1 MSKEEFILKEL
12 EILFP
17 NAKCELIYNKDYELL
32 LSTML
37 SAQSTDKRVNLVT
50 KDIYSK
56 YDSLEKLNTLSI
68 SEIESM
74 IKTIGM
80 YKTKARNFKGIV
92 SSLLE
97 LGYFPKDRTL
107 LESMPGVGRK
117 TANVVLAN
125 IFNENVIAVDTHV
138 LRVSKRLGLS
148 KEETTLLE
156 VEKKL
161 TKKFSKYKSDNLHN
175 RLVLFGRYKCTSKK
189 PLCNECSFKEICT
202 YYKK

>member
-1 MSKEEFILKEL
+1 MNKEEFILKEL
-12 EILFP
+12 EVLFP
-17 NAKCELIYNKDYELL
+17 NPKCELIYNKDYELL

-37 SAQSTDKRVNLVT
+37 SAQSTDKRVNIVT
-50 KDIYSK
+50 KEIYSK

-68 SEIESM
+68 SDIESM

-97 LGYFPKDRTL
+97 LGYFPKDRSV

-125 IFNENVIAVDTHV
+125 IFNEKVIAVDTHV

-148 KEETTLLE
+148 NEEDTPLE

-161 TKKFSKYKSDNLHN
+161 TKRFSKYPSNNLHN
-175 RLVLFGRYKCTSKK
+175 RLVLFGRYKCKSKK
-189 PLCNECSFKEICT
+189 PLCTECPFKEICT

>member
-12 EILFP
+12 EELFP
-17 NAKCELIYNKDYELL
+17 NAKCELVYNKDYELL

-68 SEIESM
+68 TEIESM

-138 LRVSKRLGLS
+138 LRVSKRLGIS
-148 KEETTLLE
+148 KEEDTPLE

-175 RLVLFGRYKCTSKK
+175 RLVLFGRYKCISKK
-189 PLCNECSFKEICT
+189 PLCSECSFKEICT